1 MLSLDHFLTPPQAV
15 WVFTNILVAQEGWD
29 ELFSSSRSYKALR
42 SVSWVSN
49 EPDQKE
55 WALLWE
61 ANENTA
67 AVETKSRPKVTSR
80 ELWGKPLHFIS
91 SRCVHRQLLKGLPQ
105 ASLGQPAAH
114 SAFPVSSRKTQL
126 QRYFMVGTHGCR

>member
-29 ELFSSSRSYKALR
+29 ELFSSSRSYKALP

-49 EPDQKE
+49 EPGQKE

-67 AVETKSRPKVTSR
+67 AAETESCPKSHVQRA
-80 ELWGKPLHFIS
+80 LGKA
-91 SRCVHRQLLKGLPQ
+91 V
-105 ASLGQPAAH
+105 
-114 SAFPVSSRKTQL
+114 AF
-126 QRYFMVGTHGCR
+126 YF